1 MKKGK
6 KKETTIE
13 DLAIMTQNGFSEVY
27 KRFNEVD
34 ERFNEVDERFNQVD
48 ERFNKVEERLDRIE
62 NILIARHDR
71 EIELL
76 RDRILQIETKLVRAK
91 I

>member
-1 MKKGK
+1 M
-6 KKETTIE
+6 TIE
-13 DLAIMTQNGFSEVY
+13 DLVVMTQKGFGEVNERFNKVD

-34 ERFNEVDERFNQVD
+34 KRFDKFDERFD
-48 ERFNKVEERLDRIE
+48 KIE

-76 RDRILQIETKLVRAK
+76 RDRILQIETKLNK
-91 I
+91 TN